1 RGVGFVVHT
10 STHRA
15 APSNRGKSSWRVPQ
29 IGRYWRKPVYR
40 LREITILA
48 ALAATILP
56 AAAIDISGAGA
67 TFPYPLYSKWADV
80 YKKETGVGLNYQS
93 IGSGGGIKQ
102 IQARTV
108 TFGATDAPL
117 KGPELDKHGLVQFP
131 MVMGGIVPVFNI
143 DGVAPGELV
152 LDGPTLASIF
162 LGTVKTWDDPAIKKL
177 NPNVKLPSQAIAV
190 VHRSDG
196 SGTTFNFT
204 YYLSEASPEWKS
216 KVGSATSV
224 DWPVGIGA
232 KGNEG
237 VSNNVS
243 QTKGAIGYVEYAF
256 AKQNKL
262 TYAKMV
268 NKEGKIVAPSSDTFQ
283 AAAANANWN
292 SVPGFGVILANQP
305 GAESWPMTAATF
317 ILIPKQPPDPAAATE
332 ALKFFAWALHNGG
345 KMAEELDYVQMP
357 KTVVKEIEKVW
368 ASQIKDTGGKPLYV
382 AMAQ

>member
-1 RGVGFVVHT
+1 MHQL
-10 STHRA
+10 
-15 APSNRGKSSWRVPQ
+15 RV
-29 IGRYWRKPVYR
+29 
-40 LREITILA
+40 ITILG
-48 ALAATILP
+48 ALAATVLLV
-56 AAAIDISGAGA
+56 AAVDISGAGA
-67 TFPYPLYSKWADV
+67 TFPYPLYSKWADA

-102 IQARTV
+102 IEARTV

-117 KGPELDKHGLVQFP
+117 KGPELDKFGLVQFP
-131 MVMGGIVPVFNI
+131 MVMGGIVPVINI
-143 DGVAPGELV
+143 EGIAPGELV
-152 LDGPTLASIF
+152 LDGPTLAGIF

-177 NPNVKLPSQAIAV
+177 NPNLKLPSQALAV

-196 SGTTFNFT
+196 SGTTFNFA
-204 YYLSEASPEWKS
+204 YYLSEVSPEWKS
-216 KVGSATSV
+216 KVGTATSV

-243 QTKGAIGYVEYAF
+243 QTKGAIGYVEYAY

-268 NKEGKIVAPSSDTFQ
+268 NKDGKIVAPSSDTFQ

-317 ILIPKQPPDPAAATE
+317 ILIPEQPPDPVATAE
-332 ALKFFAWALHNGG
+332 ALKFFAWAFDKGD
-345 KMAEELDYVQMP
+345 KMAEELDYVPMP
-357 KTVVKEIEKVW
+357 KNVVNEIKRVW
-368 ASQIKDTGGKPLYV
+368 ASEIKDTSGKPLYV
-382 AMAQ
+382 ASATAH